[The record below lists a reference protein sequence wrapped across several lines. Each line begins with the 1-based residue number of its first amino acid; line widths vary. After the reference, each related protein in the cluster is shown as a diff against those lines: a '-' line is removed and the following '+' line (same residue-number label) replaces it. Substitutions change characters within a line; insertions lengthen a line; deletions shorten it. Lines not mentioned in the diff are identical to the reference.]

1 MLKLF
6 RAVMPKEV
14 AFFDMFE
21 RHSATLVGGS
31 EVMARMFA
39 KEEGIEEA
47 CRQISQFE
55 EQADEVTREVLHGVR
70 RTFITPFDRSAITDL
85 ISSMDDAIDEM
96 QKTAKAITQFEVVH
110 FEPQMRDM
118 AALAEQGA
126 KLVAEAMPLMRKIA
140 SHHSALDKITE
151 QIVHLEEEAD
161 HLHDVGPQGAVPQA
175 PRGQCDGLY
184 RRPRDLQ
191 PSREGPRPARGRG
204 QRDLRRRHR
213 PRLRSGSM
221 HELALPL
228 LIGLIAIALAFD
240 FLNGLHDAANSIAT
254 VVATRLL
261 SPGKAVAFAAFFNF
275 SAYFLA
281 LAVPE
286 LHKVA
291 DTIGKGLIDKDLVTP
306 AVVFGALIGA
316 MFWNVVT
323 WLKGIP
329 SSSSHALVGGLL
341 GSGIAHAGL
350 TGVQWTGLNKT
361 LVAIVLS
368 PTIGMFLALMIM
380 LLTSWLAVRSHPRSA
395 ERGFRVLHLISSAGY
410 SIGHGLNDAQKTMG
424 IIAVLLY
431 STGYLSGEFHVPH
444 WVAIS
449 CYVAIGLGT
458 LSGGWRI
465 IKTMGS
471 RITKLSQHQGF
482 SASAG
487 GSVMLFAASWLGI
500 PVSTTHTIT
509 GCIIGSGLARRAS
522 AVRWG
527 VAQNVVL
534 AWVITIPASATVG
547 AIFYL
552 LTTLF

>member
-1 MLKLF
+1 
-6 RAVMPKEV
+6 
-14 AFFDMFE
+14 
-21 RHSATLVGGS
+21 
-31 EVMARMFA
+31 
-39 KEEGIEEA
+39 
-47 CRQISQFE
+47 
-55 EQADEVTREVLHGVR
+55 
-70 RTFITPFDRSAITDL
+70 
-85 ISSMDDAIDEM
+85 
-96 QKTAKAITQFEVVH
+96 
-110 FEPQMRDM
+110 
-118 AALAEQGA
+118 
-126 KLVAEAMPLMRKIA
+126 
-140 SHHSALDKITE
+140 
-151 QIVHLEEEAD
+151 
-161 HLHDVGPQGAVPQA
+161 
-175 PRGQCDGLY
+175 
-184 RRPRDLQ
+184 
-191 PSREGPRPARGRG
+191 
-204 QRDLRRRHR
+204 
-213 PRLRSGSM
+213 M

-261 SPGKAVAFAAFFNF
+261 SPVQAVAFAAFFNF
-275 SAYFLA
+275 AAYFLS
-281 LAVPE
+281 LAVPS

-291 DTIGKGLIDKDLVTP
+291 DTIGKGLIDKDLITP

-329 SSSSHALVGGLL
+329 SSSSHALVGGLV
-341 GSGIAHAGL
+341 GSGVAHAGL

-361 LVAIVLS
+361 LIAIVLS
-368 PTIGMFLALMIM
+368 PMLGMILAMLIM
-380 LLTSWLAVRSHPRSA
+380 LATSWAAIRASARGA
-395 ERGFRVLHLISSAGY
+395 ERTFRSLHLVSAAAY

-424 IIAVLLY
+424 IITVLLY

-465 IKTMGS
+465 IKTMGTG
-471 RITKLSQHQGF
+471 ITKLSQHQGF

-509 GCIIGSGLARRAS
+509 GSIIGAGVARRAS

-547 AIFYL
+547 AIFYFI
-552 LTTLF
+552 TTLF